1 MLPRLITLAVFLL
14 ITVLGIVALFSPDSQ
29 QLGLVFLIVGFMGIV
44 AISFEMVRLHRKSR
58 NQ

>member
-44 AISFEMVRLHRKSR
+44 ALSFEMVRLHRKSR